1 MSAGR
6 PSLYREEY
14 AERVIEFCR
23 DGYTL
28 TAFAGE
34 IGVARS
40 TINEWISAHP
50 EFSEAVSRAK
60 ALKARWWEERARE
73 VALKGGQGGQATMI
87 IFGLKNH
94 APDDFRDK
102 TEHQLTGKDGAPIE
116 HAMLTPEER
125 AARAKQIIEEAFAE
139 VGNG

>member
-6 PSLYREEY
+6 PSLYRAEY

-40 TINEWISAHP
+40 TINEWIDAHP

-60 ALKARWWEERARE
+60 ALRARWWEERARE
-73 VALKGGQGGQATMI
+73 IAEKGGAGGQATI
-87 IFGLKNH
+87 VIFGLKNH
-94 APDDFRDK
+94 APDDFREKSETVLSGGDK
-102 TEHQLTGKDGAPIE
+102 PLQVEQLTPD
-116 HAMLTPEER
+116 ER
-125 AARAKQIIEEAFAE
+125 AAKARAIVAEAFAAHPS
-139 VGNG
+139 G